1 MVGVQVERAS
11 GVRVPVSDADDTRR
25 QVRKRPRMRAKRWER
40 AGMRAGGFGGWDA
53 GCCVL
58 WLRAIML
65 PALGLACSAELLSE
79 VLKARRDIVWLLA
92 SRN

>member
-1 MVGVQVERAS
+1 MVVLVGVQVERAS

-58 WLRAIML
+58 SL
-65 PALGLACSAELLSE
+65 
-79 VLKARRDIVWLLA
+79 
-92 SRN
+92 